1 MEVHGWMA
9 DESHV
14 EVRGLRQVFSSGRQT
29 LAALDRVDLSID
41 KGSFVSIVGP
51 SGGGKTTLL
60 RAIGGLLSPTAG
72 SVLIDGR
79 PPASAQ
85 RRKSIGFVF
94 QGPALLPWRTVISNI
109 QLPLQVN
116 RGASDDRAEDPERL
130 LDTVALER
138 FRDYYPHQLSGGMRQ
153 RVALARALVL
163 RPDLLLMDEPLGGLD
178 EITRGAMRYELLRLW
193 ELSRPT
199 VIFVTHSIGE
209 AVMLSDRVVV
219 LSSQPGRV
227 LRHMKMDLPRPRTE
241 EMEFS
246 DDFLSLVRELRRT
259 LEIDR
264 SAAPS
269 SQGPDIRP

>member
-1 MEVHGWMA
+1 MA
-9 DESHV
+9 EASHI
-14 EVRGLRQVFSSGRQT
+14 EVRGLSQVFSSGRQS
-29 LAALDRVDLSID
+29 LAALEEVDLSIER
-41 KGSFVSIVGP
+41 GSFVSIVGP

-60 RAIGGLLSPTAG
+60 RAIGGLLSPTYG

-79 PPASAQ
+79 PPADAQ

-94 QGPALLPWRTVISNI
+94 QSPALLPWRTVISNI
-109 QLPLQVN
+109 HLPLQVN
-116 RGASDDRAEDPERL
+116 RGASHDGVEDPERL
-130 LDTVALER
+130 LETVALDR
-138 FRDYYPHQLSGGMRQ
+138 FRHYYPHQLSGGMRQ

-163 RPDLLLMDEPLGGLD
+163 RPELLLMDEPLGGLD

-199 VIFVTHSIGE
+199 VVFVTHSIGE

-227 LRHMKMDLPRPRTE
+227 LRHLDVELPRPRTE

-246 DDFLSLVRELRRT
+246 DGFLSQVREVRRT
-259 LEIDR
+259 LELDG
-264 SAAPS
+264 SAVPANR
-269 SQGPDIRP
+269 GLDD